1 MGISSSGSDFLCLLD
16 TPVAVSPP
24 SPSVASDR
32 RDAVGF
38 CVDIIVSGGG
48 VEKALE
54 VGRNSVANIITTKHP
69 INNHD
74 DDVPDDFILLLLEIL
89 GTVGELHVIFVYS
102 SGKMNE

>member
-1 MGISSSGSDFLCLLD
+1 MGISNSGSDFLCLLD
-16 TPVAVSPP
+16 IPVALSPP
-24 SPSVASDR
+24 SPSVASKR
-32 RDAVGF
+32 RDVIDF
-38 CVDIIVSGGG
+38 CVDIVSGE
-48 VEKALE
+48 VENALE